1 MNEWLQNIGLF
12 STVLVLLYTIKKG
25 IDHYDLKGIGDYED
39 IEITRQAEEVVQS
52 LHSRK
57 S

>member
-12 STVLVLLYTIKKG
+12 SMVLALLYTIKKG
-25 IDHYDLKGIGDYED
+25 FNYYDLKGIGDYED
-39 IEITRQAEEVVQS
+39 VEITRQVEEAVQS
-52 LHSRK
+52 LPSRK

>member
-12 STVLVLLYTIKKG
+12 SVVLLLLYTIKKG
-25 IDHYDLKGIGDYED
+25 YDQYDLKGIGDYED
-39 IEITRQAEEVVQS
+39 VEVTRQAEEVVQS
-52 LHSRK
+52 LRSRK

>member
-12 STVLVLLYTIKKG
+12 SIVLILLYTVKKG
-25 IDHYDLKGIGDYED
+25 FDHYDLKGIGDYED
-39 IEITRQAEEVVQS
+39 VEVTRQAEEVVQS
-52 LHSRK
+52 LPSRK